1 MSDCIFCKIVSG
13 TLATPLIY
21 EDDRVVVFKDIKPKA
36 EVHLLVVSKE
46 HIQSLA
52 HVLEDQT
59 SLIAHMML
67 LLPKLA
73 KAQGLLGFK
82 TQINTGKAG
91 GQEVPHLHIQLLG
104 G

>member
-13 TLATPLIY
+13 ALATPLLY
-21 EDDRVVVFKDIKPKA
+21 EDDSVVVFKDINPKA
-36 EVHLLVVSKE
+36 AVHLLVVSKE

-52 HVLEDQT
+52 HVLEDQAT
-59 SLIAHMML
+59 LINHMML

-73 KAQGLLGFK
+73 KTQGLSGFE
-82 TQINTGKAG
+82 TRIHTGKSG
-91 GQEVPHLHIQLLG
+91 GQEVPHLHIHLLG

>member
-13 TLATPLIY
+13 ALATPLVY
-21 EDDRVVVFKDIKPKA
+21 EDDRVVVFKDINPKA
-36 EVHLLVVSKE
+36 AVHLLVVSKE

-52 HVLEDQT
+52 RLREDQAA
-59 SLIAHMML
+59 LIAHMML

-73 KAQGLLGFK
+73 KTQGLSGFK

-91 GQEVPHLHIQLLG
+91 GQEVPHLHIHLLG
-104 G
+104 D